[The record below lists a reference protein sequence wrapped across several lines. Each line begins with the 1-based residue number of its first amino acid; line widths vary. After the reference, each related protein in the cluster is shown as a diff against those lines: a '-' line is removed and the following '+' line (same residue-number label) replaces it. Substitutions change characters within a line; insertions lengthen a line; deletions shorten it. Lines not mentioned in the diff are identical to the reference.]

1 MRDKPNI
8 ESFLHGGKLDKIARG
23 DDDDKMRKEQKVFR
37 LPVDVIEAVRAHSFS
52 LSEKEQKRVTEVEIV
67 ERALR
72 KYLKV

>member
-1 MRDKPNI
+1 
-8 ESFLHGGKLDKIARG
+8 
-23 DDDDKMRKEQKVFR
+23 MRKEQKVFR